1 MIKQAIILRE
11 NDLFYE
17 NGYYKIESEM
27 LFSLQNTIKVL
38 YHIYNANLALLDKL
52 NKNMVLNNR
61 ARFGKPTIGIDDLL
75 LKRIYRS

>member
-11 NDLFYE
+11 KKKRFIYE
-17 NGYYKIESEM
+17 NGYKIESEM

-52 NKNMVLNNR
+52 NKNMVLNR
-61 ARFGKPTIGIDDLL
+61 ELRDL
-75 LKRIYRS
+75 KTYHRH